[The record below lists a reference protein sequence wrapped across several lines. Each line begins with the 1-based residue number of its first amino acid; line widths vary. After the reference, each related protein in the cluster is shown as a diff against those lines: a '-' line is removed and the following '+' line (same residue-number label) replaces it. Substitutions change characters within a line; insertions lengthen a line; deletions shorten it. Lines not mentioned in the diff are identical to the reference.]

1 MGVYEDTRS
10 LGFSQRHEELTLQP
24 RYTNV
29 NTWQAARRSHQA
41 CARPLNWLQL
51 DSLID
56 VGSAVQDAE
65 SGLEG
70 TALSTVMHYCMTVCG
85 LDGNNVYFFCG
96 PPFKAPQVLNLPR
109 DVRLFALS
117 ANFKVGCSTCY

>member
-1 MGVYEDTRS
+1 MGVCEDTRS
-10 LGFSQRHEELTLQP
+10 LEFISDEELTLQP

-41 CARPLNWLQL
+41 CARPL

-65 SGLEG
+65 CELEG
-70 TALSTVMHYCMTVCG
+70 TALSTVMHICMTVCG
-85 LDGNNVYFFCG
+85 VDIKRGATKEIHIVAIDNATIATIATMCISFV
-96 PPFKAPQVLNLPR
+96 APLLKHHR
-109 DVRLFALS
+109 
-117 ANFKVGCSTCY
+117 C